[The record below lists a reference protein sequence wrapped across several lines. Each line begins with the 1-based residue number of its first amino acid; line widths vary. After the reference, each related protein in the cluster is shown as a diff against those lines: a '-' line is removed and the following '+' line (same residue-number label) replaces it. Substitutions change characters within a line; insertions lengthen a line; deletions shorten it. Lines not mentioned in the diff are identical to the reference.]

1 MNTNSPYSLQ
11 QLQKMK
17 MELTRFMMAYEF
29 ALDQVTTKI
38 DNLSQEFHYT
48 HEYNPIEHVNSR
60 LKSPDSI
67 FKKVLKRDL
76 PLTLPSIEENITD
89 IAGVRIIC
97 SFQSDIYV
105 LSRMLE
111 RQQDVRIV
119 QVRDYFEQPKPN
131 GYQSLHLLLEVP
143 VHMAS
148 TSKKVI
154 VEVQIRTIAMDFWA
168 SLEHKIYYKYN
179 QAVPDRLRS
188 ELKEAADSASAL
200 DRKMEKLHLE
210 MKEIKKTE
218 REEEHPLE
226 LMLARSRFSLPEGF
240 LKAGESPEE
249 D

>member
-29 ALDQVTTKI
+29 ALDQITTKI
-38 DNLSQEFHYT
+38 ENLSQEFHYT

-60 LKSPDSI
+60 LKSPESI
-67 FKKVLKRDL
+67 FQKVLKRNL
-76 PLTLPSIEENITD
+76 PLTLPAIEKNITD

-97 SFQSDIYV
+97 SFQSDIYA
-105 LSRMLE
+105 LKGMLE
-111 RQQDVRIV
+111 RQEDVRIV
-119 QVRDYFEQPKPN
+119 EVKDYFKQPKSN

-143 VHMAS
+143 VHMSS
-148 TSKKVI
+148 TSKKII

-226 LMLARSRFSLPEGF
+226 LMLAHSRFSLPEGF